1 MEFAYARVSTR
12 DQNLERQLI
21 KFKEMGIPEENTFVD
36 KSTGKNFDREGYQ
49 TLKERLQEG
58 DSVFLDALDRLG
70 RDYDLIIQ
78 EWKDITRRIGADI
91 VILENKELFD
101 SRKFKAMGDMGKL
114 LEDQLLTT
122 LAFVSDQERKK
133 LLERQR
139 EGIALAKAAGKY
151 NGKPKKYTEHNGSLM
166 HAIELYKEGKKTVKE
181 ITNITKISRSSFY
194 EYIKEHDIKRNC
206 FS

>member
-36 KSTGKNFDREGYQ
+36 KSTGKNFDREGYR

-151 NGKPKKYTEHNGSLM
+151 NGKPKKYTVHNGSLM